1 MLRRLL
7 LSLSFVLLGAFTVQ
21 ADPATVIGGTIT
33 ASSSFST
40 SIQGTLNVLDPMG
53 NPFVVG
59 FASQGGSLGFVG
71 VPGTPVVFQAGIAG
85 TADQGNA
92 AIFVSF
98 IGTGPVIPNV
108 NTPTLDL
115 IGTATIQFS
124 GTVFANHNDVV
135 LAQNPLFTVS
145 GTFNGPVAL
154 HFTLGNDGFYQLR
167 TATADLN
174 SVPEPV
180 SLVLLGSGLSM
191 AIGARR
197 LFRTKTY

>member
-21 ADPATVIGGTIT
+21 ADPATVVGGTIT
-33 ASSSFST
+33 ASSSLST

-53 NPFVVG
+53 NPFVVQ
-59 FASQGGSLGFVG
+59 FSSQGGSLSFIGG
-71 VPGTPVVFQAGIAG
+71 PGSPVVFQAGIAG

-92 AIFVSF
+92 AISVSF
-98 IGTGPVIPNV
+98 MGTGPVIPNV

-115 IGTATIQFS
+115 IGAATIQFS
-124 GTVFANHNDVV
+124 GTAFANHTDAV
-135 LAQNPLFTVS
+135 LGQNPLFTVS

-154 HFTLGNDGFYQLR
+154 HFILSGGLYQLQS
-167 TATADLN
+167 ATADLT

-180 SLVLLGSGLSM
+180 SLVLFGTGLS
-191 AIGARR
+191 IVLGARR
-197 LFRTKTY
+197 VFRKQRS

>member
-7 LSLSFVLLGAFTVQ
+7 LSLFFVMLGCFTVQ
-21 ADPATVIGGTIT
+21 ADPATVVGGTIT
-33 ASSSFST
+33 ANRSFFT
-40 SIQGTLNVLDPMG
+40 SIQGNLNVLDPMG

-59 FASQGGSLGFVG
+59 FSSQGGSLAFVG
-71 VPGTPVVFQAGIAG
+71 GPGTPVVFQAGIAG

-92 AIFVSF
+92 AISVSF

-124 GTVFANHNDVV
+124 GTAFANHTDAV
-135 LAQNPLFTVS
+135 LGQNPLFTVA

-154 HFTLGNDGFYQLR
+154 HFILGSDGLYQLQS
-167 TATADLN
+167 ATADLT

-180 SLVLLGSGLSM
+180 SLVLFGSGLSM
-191 AIGARR
+191 AIGAPR
-197 LFRTKTY
+197 LFRKRGS